1 MDGLASFA
9 RGMQALYNFSNFG
22 SIITLIFAIFLFFRI
37 KNSKK
42 NYNLPFIILIIYYFF
57 MCLYLYSELV
67 NDGLAFATNLLWF
80 FPLLIS
86 FVVYIFIRLN
96 KNEGKTNYFIGIM
109 CVLLIFISTVSPY
122 FIQYWNYGDG
132 KYVYEYDKKMR
143 QGDYVGAAKIAT
155 EERFEGK
162 LIELNRVYEKKLYEE
177 GKYREAIDLYNA
189 INFETDA
196 ERGVFKKIEYYKK
209 SYKDLYDK
217 YIEENKINDAI
228 DLIYEINQ
236 SDDLYIDFTDYYDKK
251 IYYDFNVNDVIKN
264 LGLGKYVYFGTFSD
278 AYYKDNEKRPM
289 KWYYYKEDNDY
300 IYLINSEILNYK
312 PLDKENDDK
321 KFSDTFLYKYLNSDF
336 YENSFDDVEKMIIKE
351 VSVPSDQDIDLINQ
365 NSFIKLKSI
374 DRKDIW
380 TSHNVV
386 NGNGYILHFDYYGNY
401 RDEMVLEEKPAT
413 TPYTVVPI
421 ISIDK
426 KALYDKEYIEAYNN
440 KKINFK
446 KEIREK
452 ILKMKK
458 VTEYPEESTVED
470 FDTIEIFS
478 FGDKDVG
485 KTEWVLLDIVDNK
498 ALLLSKY
505 ILFKWGFNGSYY
517 YDKTSIKPINWE
529 NSTIK
534 DIEIFSLFYNVVR
547 VNFLEKDLI
556 IKSKTNNKDCKRF
569 GLDFGNDTEDDFFIL
584 SQEDIDKYF
593 YNNKYEYSDK
603 IQNNN
608 KLKTVYK
615 YSEFGELKEQKEGYW
630 VRDKGYLWWYVSFVD
645 ENGNLNTRGLN
656 AGVDMGVRLAVWID
670 IE

>member
-1 MDGLASFA
+1 M
-9 RGMQALYNFSNFG
+9 
-22 SIITLIFAIFLFFRI
+22 
-37 KNSKK
+37 
-42 NYNLPFIILIIYYFF
+42 
-57 MCLYLYSELV
+57 
-67 NDGLAFATNLLWF
+67 
-80 FPLLIS
+80 
-86 FVVYIFIRLN
+86 
-96 KNEGKTNYFIGIM
+96 
-109 CVLLIFISTVSPY
+109 
-122 FIQYWNYGDG
+122 
-132 KYVYEYDKKMR
+132 
-143 QGDYVGAAKIAT
+143 
-155 EERFEGK
+155 K
-162 LIELNRVYEKKLYEE
+162 LINQIYCIV
-177 GKYREAIDLYNA
+177 
-189 INFETDA
+189 
-196 ERGVFKKIEYYKK
+196 
-209 SYKDLYDK
+209 
-217 YIEENKINDAI
+217 YIEENKINNAI
-228 DLIYEINQ
+228 DLIYEINK
-236 SDDLYIDFTDYYDKK
+236 SDDLYRDFTDYYEEK

-264 LGLGKYVYFGTFSD
+264 LGSEKYVYFGKFSD
-278 AYYKDNEKRPM
+278 AHYEDNDKRPM
-289 KWYYYKEDNDY
+289 KWYYYKEDNNY

-312 PLDKENDDK
+312 PLDKRNDDK

-351 VSVPSDQDIDLINQ
+351 VSLPSEQDIDLINQ

-386 NGNGYILHFDYYGNY
+386 NGNGYILHFEYYGDY
-401 RDEMVLEEKPAT
+401 RNKMVFEEKNAT
-413 TPYTVVPI
+413 TTYAIVPI

-426 KALYDKEYIEAYNN
+426 KALDDKKYIEAYNN
-440 KKINFK
+440 RKIDFK

-478 FGDKDVG
+478 FGDEDIG

-505 ILFKWGFNGSYY
+505 ILFKRGVNGSYY
-517 YDKTSIKPINWE
+517 YDNTSIKPINWE

-534 DIEIFSLFYNVVR
+534 DIEIFSLFHNLC

-556 IKSKTNNKDCKRF
+556 IKSKTINKPCKRF

-584 SQEDIDKYF
+584 NQEDIDKYF

-615 YSEFGELKEQKEGYW
+615 YSHFGEPKEQKEGYW

-645 ENGNLNTRGLN
+645 ENGNLNTRGIN